1 MTTETTYRF
10 PAPSGKIAVLTGEQY
25 AALVGDGGLTPSMMH
40 RIAGAAQ
47 LMEHMSKDE
56 ALSLRQIAASFH
68 GVEEIAPTN
77 MEHRA
82 MVALVASGLVLQV
95 GTSNQT
101 RYQLAGGV
109 A

>member
-10 PAPSGKIAVLTGEQY
+10 PAPSGKIAVLTEEQY
-25 AALVGDGGLTPSMMH
+25 AALVGDGGLTPSMLL

-47 LMEHMSKDE
+47 LMDHMSRDE
-56 ALSLRQIAASFH
+56 ARSLRQIAASLR
-68 GVEEIAPTN
+68 GVDDIAPTN